1 MDYYNSRDDRDRG
14 SHQKKKSEFIF
25 GIHPILEAIK
35 AGKEIER
42 VYLLK
47 QVSGEALKDLLALVK
62 KHKIPFVLVPNEK
75 LNKITRKNHQGAIAY
90 VSLISYSSLDYV
102 LESAYAEGRM
112 PFILL
117 LDSITDVRNF
127 GAICRT
133 AECTGVDAVVIPSKG
148 AARVGEDAIKTSAGA
163 LHHIRLCRTP
173 NLIQTVRYL
182 KDSGL
187 EIISCTEKTDDGL
200 YSANFNAP
208 LAVVMGSEEYG
219 VSSEILKI
227 STQKVKIPLLG
238 EIGSLNV
245 SVAAGVVLYEA
256 RRQQLGD

>member
-1 MDYYNSRDDRDRG
+1 MDYYNNNSRDRN
-14 SHQKKKSEFIF
+14 SHQKKKNEFIF

-47 QVSGEALKDLLALVK
+47 HVSGEALRELLALVK
-62 KHKIPFVLVPNEK
+62 KNKIPFVLVPNEK
-75 LNKITRKNHQGAIAY
+75 LNKITRKNHQGAVAY
-90 VSLISYSSLDYV
+90 LSLVSYSSLDFV
-102 LESAYAEGRM
+102 LENAYSEGRM

-133 AECTGVDAVVIPSKG
+133 AECTGVDAVIIPSKG

-163 LHHIRLCRTP
+163 LHHIRLCRTS

-187 EIISCTEKTDDGL
+187 EIISCTEKTEDGL
-200 YSANFNAP
+200 YSAKFDGPVAIV
-208 LAVVMGSEEYG
+208 LGSEDFG
-219 VSSEILKI
+219 ISSEILKI

>member
-1 MDYYNSRDDRDRG
+1 MDHYRDRERERG

-62 KHKIPFVLVPNEK
+62 KHKIPFALVPNEK
-75 LNKITRKNHQGAIAY
+75 LNKITHKAHQGAIAY
-90 VSLISYSSLDYV
+90 LSAVTYSSLDYV
-102 LESAYAEGRM
+102 LEDAYSEGRM
-112 PFILL
+112 PFILV

-127 GAICRT
+127 GALCRT
-133 AECTGVDAVVIPSKG
+133 AECAGVDAVIIPSKG
-148 AARVGEDAIKTSAGA
+148 AARVSEDAIKTSAGA
-163 LHHIRLCRTP
+163 LHHIRLCRAS

-182 KDSGL
+182 RDSGL
-187 EIISCTEKTDDGL
+187 EIISCTEKTEDGL
-200 YSANFNAP
+200 YSGKFNAP
-208 LAVVMGSEEYG
+208 VAIVMGSEEFG

-227 STQKVKIPLLG
+227 SSQKVKIPLLG

-245 SVAAGVVLYEA
+245 SVAAGIVLYEA